1 MRELLHNINISMSQA
16 YTAVPP
22 AKKYRASPG
31 FRALEEIRRY
41 QMSTEMLTRRLPFQ
55 GLVREIVL
63 QMTKKIMTQKIFTQK
78 RFYPKNFDPKNF

>member
-1 MRELLHNINISMSQA
+1 MSAVLFCRA

-41 QMSTEMLTRRLPFQ
+41 QMSTDMLTRRLPFQ
-55 GLVREIVL
+55 GMVREIVL
-63 QMTKKIMTQKIFTQK
+63 QMTKKIMTQKIFNPKKILPQK
-78 RFYPKNFDPKNF
+78 F

>member
-1 MRELLHNINISMSQA
+1 MRELLHNINLSMSQA

-31 FRALEEIRRY
+31 VRALEEIRRY

-63 QMTKKIMTQKIFTQK
+63 QMIGKARGINSNYQLYLLCKKQLS
-78 RFYPKNFDPKNF
+78 PS

>member
-1 MRELLHNINISMSQA
+1 M
-16 YTAVPP
+16 PP

-31 FRALEEIRRY
+31 VRALEEIRRY

-78 RFYPKNFDPKNF
+78 RVYPKNFDPKKF